1 MKNILLFTLLFL
13 TTAVFAQKNEVVISY
28 LPLHLDAFGN
38 GTSLGYYRNL
48 SGKTALGIKA
58 SFNKLGENKYNHSE
72 NFSLDVV
79 NRWNFSK
86 ETKLRFLTEI
96 GVTAL
101 RRYQPTQSHY
111 IGWCGNSTPAEINRM
126 LAMYEKKK
134 INYFGFVSSLGF
146 DFRVTKNISLGAGYI
161 LKAYF
166 TNEVNQFNEV
176 SYLTNLNINTVIKF

>member
-1 MKNILLFTLLFL
+1 MKNIILFTLLFL

-58 SFNKLGENKYNHSE
+58 SYNRLGENDYNYSK

-79 NRWNFSK
+79 NRRNLSK
-86 ETKLRFLTEI
+86 GTKFRFLTEI

-101 RRYQPTQSHY
+101 RRYQPSQLHN

-126 LAMYEKKK
+126 QEMYDKKK
-134 INYFGFVSSLGF
+134 INYFGFVSSIGF
-146 DFRVTKNISLGAGYI
+146 DFRLAKNISFGAGYI
-161 LKAYF
+161 LKAYL
-166 TNEVNQFNEV
+166 TNNIDQYNEV